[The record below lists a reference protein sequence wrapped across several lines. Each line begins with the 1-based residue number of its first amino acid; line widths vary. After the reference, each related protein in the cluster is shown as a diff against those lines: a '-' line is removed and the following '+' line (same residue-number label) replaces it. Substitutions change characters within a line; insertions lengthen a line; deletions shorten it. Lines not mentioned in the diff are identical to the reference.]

1 MTAYIIRRLVL
12 MIPTLLGMTV
22 MVFLIA
28 RLAPGRPGATQHEA
42 AAPRAATCDNAARG
56 LAAAAKQEHG

>member
-12 MIPTLLGMTV
+12 MIPTLLGVTE

-42 AAPRAATCDNAARG
+42 AAAKAAPCDNATRG
-56 LAAAAKQEHG
+56 LTAAAKQEHG